1 MINHVKKRV
10 LLGQHDHSP
19 PESSTQFYCIQIQ
32 LWWHWYE
39 FSSVLPSSSW
49 HYHTLSLRFQDSI
62 TLIIF
67 VIVVVELDCASAKAS
82 YLNQKWSGIRI
93 WISRLFIWMSAGLL
107 PKWCGFTTMLA
118 SAILLSVVKTGCEM
132 LINLLKI
139 PYSGMARKWKSDL
152 ESMYGTRSLPKVN
165 LFI

>member
-93 WISRLFIWMSAGLL
+93 WISRLFICWIATKMMRIHYHVGISHLAECREDWLRNANKS
-107 PKWCGFTTMLA
+107 PKNPLFWNGEEVEKWSGFWDR
-118 SAILLSVVKTGCEM
+118 I
-132 LINLLKI
+132 
-139 PYSGMARKWKSDL
+139 
-152 ESMYGTRSLPKVN
+152 VN
-165 LFI
+165 